1 MYGESSTNLSW
12 IIEHKQ
18 NLGYPE
24 IELFIKVLRKYKQW
38 DELNKLV
45 EVVIPLDI
53 KYQIILALTENTS
66 IENIQNCIKLFDK
79 LEQSEFCREGFY
91 YNFSSLYYQVNDVVR
106 SKAYLE
112 KRIRCVS
119 KEESLLELLK
129 LRYKTLDFKLDR
141 YVDAAKTRL
150 MQRFYF
156 L

>member
-1 MYGESSTNLSW
+1 M
-12 IIEHKQ
+12 
-18 NLGYPE
+18 
-24 IELFIKVLRKYKQW
+24 FIKVLRKYKQW

-112 KRIRCVS
+112 KEFDAYQ

-141 YVDAAKTRL
+141 YVDAAKNTANAEIL
-150 MQRFYF
+150 FLVAIFYKILRPFF
-156 L
+156 LQALTDYW